1 MPEKIYLTYTNA
13 TAIPYQGSRLGHHIV
28 LNYIDADGNHH
39 TLQGAPKIRFEHTLE
54 KAGAFLQEEVLSD
67 GVNNT
72 DSPFGRLKAD
82 PEGIDRNI
90 SLNQP
95 YTMVAEGDDLSPQWA
110 LMRGFADEVNST
122 GYEYRPYSQNSN
134 SFAGGAL
141 QRAGLI
147 GSGSKIP
154 ERFNEQPAFDP
165 VSGETS
171 SLYVPGFE
179 TTLKSPIDTET
190 PLPFS
195 LDVRTGAPA
204 GSNAAP
210 DRRGFLDGGPRNSDF
225 AASDGPG
232 VQGDTPVHYLARRTY
247 SLSGAPDVSAAA
259 YGIAPPALPQP
270 PSDDG
275 PLTLMQAY
283 IASGWTRANPSD
295 LRSPPKG

>member
-1 MPEKIYLTYTNA
+1 MSEKIYLTYTNA
-13 TAIPYQGSRLGHHIV
+13 TSIPYQGSTLGHHIV

-39 TLQGAPKIRFEHTLE
+39 TLQGVPKHTFEHTLE
-54 KAGAFLQEEVLSD
+54 KAGAFLKEEVLSD

-72 DSPFGRLKAD
+72 DSPFGRLQAD
-82 PEGIDRNI
+82 PVRIDRNI

-95 YTMVAEGDDLSPQWA
+95 YTMIAEGDDLSPQWA

-141 QRAGLI
+141 QRAGLM
-147 GSGSKIP
+147 GSGSKVP

-165 VSGETS
+165 VSGQTS
-171 SLYVPGFE
+171 SRYVPGFE
-179 TTLKSPIDTET
+179 TTLKHPIDTET
-190 PLPFS
+190 PLPFP

-204 GSNAAP
+204 GGNAAP
-210 DRRGFLDGGPRNSDF
+210 DRRGFLDGRLRNTDF

-232 VQGDTPVHYLARRTY
+232 VPDDMPVRYLGRTTY
-247 SLSGAPDVSAAA
+247 NLSGAPEASAAG
-259 YGIAPPALPQP
+259 YGIAPPTIPRP

-283 IASGWTRANPSD
+283 LLYRKRLDANQPQ
-295 LRSPPKG
+295 

>member
-1 MPEKIYLTYTNA
+1 MPERIFLTYTNA
-13 TAIPYQGSRLGHHIV
+13 TAVPYQGSTLGHHIV
-28 LNYIDADGNHH
+28 LNYIDADGIHH
-39 TLQGAPKIRFEHTLE
+39 TLQGVPEHPFLHNAD
-54 KAGAFLQEEVLSD
+54 KLGAFFREEVLSD

-72 DSPFGRLKAD
+72 DSPFGRLKAE
-82 PEGIDRNI
+82 PQGIDRNI

-110 LMRGFADEVNST
+110 LIRGFADEVNST

-141 QRAGLI
+141 QRAGLV

-165 VSGETS
+165 ASGETNS
-171 SLYVPGFE
+171 RYVPGFE
-179 TTLKSPIDTET
+179 TTLKNPIDTET
-190 PLPFS
+190 PLPFP

-210 DRRGFLDGGPRNSDF
+210 DRQGFLDGGPRNSDF

-232 VQGDTPVHYLARRTY
+232 VSDDTPVRYLGRTTY
-247 SLSGAPDVSAAA
+247 SLWGAPDVSAAA
-259 YGIAPPALPQP
+259 FGIAPPTIPQP
-270 PSDDG
+270 PSGDG
-275 PLTLMQAY
+275 PLTLMQANRLY
-283 IASGWTRANPSD
+283 RKRLDASQPQ
-295 LRSPPKG
+295 

>member
-1 MPEKIYLTYTNA
+1 MKRDCLTTSSKASASQSRNGKDRSARSKYGPLSYFSFSSSSSSSLTNEAAFARHVSESARALEVFVRHRTRSTKIAA
-13 TAIPYQGSRLGHHIV
+13 TRV
-28 LNYIDADGNHH
+28 
-39 TLQGAPKIRFEHTLE
+39 R
-54 KAGAFLQEEVLSD
+54 V
-67 GVNNT
+67 
-72 DSPFGRLKAD
+72 
-82 PEGIDRNI
+82 
-90 SLNQP
+90 
-95 YTMVAEGDDLSPQWA
+95 
-110 LMRGFADEVNST
+110 
-122 GYEYRPYSQNSN
+122 
-134 SFAGGAL
+134 
-141 QRAGLI
+141 
-147 GSGSKIP
+147 SGSKIP

-171 SLYVPGFE
+171 SRYVPGFE